1 MKRNIIF
8 IDNFDSFS
16 YNLVDEFRVLGCGV
30 TVYRNDTD
38 PSKIME
44 LLKEASSEKGG
55 AVLVLSPGP
64 STPDDANNLI
74 PIIKAALGKHPMLGI
89 CLGHQAIGQV
99 LGGKVVRAGEIVH
112 GKSSD
117 IEHDGSYAFK
127 GMPNPLKAA
136 RYHSLVVEN
145 LPSNVHVCARCNGMV
160 MAYYEPKL
168 RVMGFQFHPE
178 SVMTAY
184 GRKLLANALE
194 VLGGNECG

>member
-16 YNLVDEFRVLGCGV
+16 YNLVDEFRVLGNEV

-38 PSKIME
+38 PDKIMD
-44 LLKEASSEKGG
+44 LLKKASSDKGG

-64 STPDDANNLI
+64 STPDEANNLI
-74 PIIKAALGKHPMLGI
+74 PIIKKAMGRYPMLGI
-89 CLGHQAIGQV
+89 CLGHQAIGEV

-117 IEHDGSYAFK
+117 IEHDGTGAFK
-127 GMPNPLKAA
+127 GLPNPLKAA

-145 LPSNVHVCARCNGMV
+145 LPSNVHVCATCSGMV
-160 MAYYEPKL
+160 MAFWEKKL
-168 RVMGFQFHPE
+168 RLMGFQFHPE

-194 VLGGNECG
+194 TLDGGKD